1 MKKKSEKFGICT
13 FCLSKMCMVLEV
25 WAVPWLIPVQVS
37 RFTFESRDSP
47 KTLLHLGYVFRSIL
61 NFSGRSY
68 FNSTLFTIALEESL
82 SVHFVCFKICK
93 L

>member
-1 MKKKSEKFGICT
+1 MKKKSETFGICT

-47 KTLLHLGYVFRSIL
+47 KTP
-61 NFSGRSY
+61 
-68 FNSTLFTIALEESL
+68 FTHWLRFPKYPKF
-82 SVHFVCFKICK
+82 H
-93 L
+93 